1 MEEAQGCDE
10 VKQER
15 VSVMK
20 IVIECIEL
28 KELKNTGIHSLVYFI
43 HSLAHSLLFSSK
55 IDLPTHFR
63 TLLLDTL
70 HRDFSRSPG
79 PMRPSHNRRCFI
91 QNQKV
96 LNRAS
101 TAKFYAR
108 HTVAQKAYCIRVIAK
123 HTVFISILSC
133 LVRVQERRC
142 WSQCLIRQRGYW
154 TSYYGWW
161 IS

>member
-1 MEEAQGCDE
+1 
-10 VKQER
+10 
-15 VSVMK
+15 MK

-43 HSLAHSLLFSSK
+43 HSLTRSLTKSLIPSLTHSLLFYSK
-55 IDLPTHFR
+55 IDSPTHFR

-108 HTVAQKAYCIRVIAK
+108 HTVAQKAYCIRVIAE
-123 HTVFISILSC
+123 HTEFISILSC

-142 WSQCLIRQRGYW
+142 WSQCLIRQRGY
-154 TSYYGWW
+154 
-161 IS
+161 